1 MDFLDFRDFLFPASG
16 FQSVQFR
23 LIENKLGL
31 LRNQRLNYNKAEYT
45 APLVAEHKTL
55 VEESESQPSLFDL
68 VERWLE
74 RTPFLESQGFQF
86 WDEYQTCVKTLRD
99 DDIRTTT
106 ENTSITDTQRAAMLQ
121 DIEHTWKLFQSLFNE
136 EEHNRSI
143 QQQKRRLSWRAT
155 KAALLITLYKEE
167 PIFQVPFQILTVLQD
182 IDELLTTW
190 RTRHALM
197 VTAPSSTTYPD
208 LSSSDSV

>member
-1 MDFLDFRDFLFPASG
+1 MA
-16 FQSVQFR
+16 
-23 LIENKLGL
+23 
-31 LRNQRLNYNKAEYT
+31 T
-45 APLVAEHKTL
+45 EHKAL
-55 VEESESQPSLFDL
+55 VEKSEAQPSLFDL

-99 DDIRTTT
+99 DDIRMIT
-106 ENTSITDTQRAAMLQ
+106 ENASFTDTQRTAMLQ

-167 PIFQVPFQILTVLQD
+167 PIFQIPFQILTVLQD

-197 VTAPSSTTYPD
+197 VTVFPAFQEFCSSDTFFFFSSTVLII
-208 LSSSDSV
+208 LSI